1 LNPAAAAPPKAES
14 ATFNNGVRVS
24 YLHAPG
30 SKSVSIFSYL
40 PLGLAC
46 DEADRCGWAHLI
58 EHLVI
63 RTTTPG
69 TLTEVNAETLAD
81 HMRLDFYGSVDNW
94 SKGLSLHAKWLEG
107 LPFSEQS
114 LRAEIVHANAEVDL
128 VAPKLFTHKF
138 AFSAWDQA
146 CRHARTDV
154 DVKTNLKTAS
164 LKDVQAYRDQH
175 LFIPK
180 QTFVCAIGGVEPE
193 EFIAAAEESVGKL
206 TSQAKPPAR
215 ASTQPSSRDASWDVG
230 ARHVMLSWPIPGPA
244 KAAEHAAMMVAARMV
259 TIRCAQDGGLSKLAG
274 PVLAGADLHT
284 PEDWHFYVSTALRPE
299 ASTEEAV
306 RAMKGQV
313 EGLRQLKDNEIPVSM
328 VASMMAAELRPQD
341 PEGLKAQM
349 PAGISAGMAEAQV
362 GISWG
367 MNEFRYGDQ
376 REPLARQLERMT
388 VEQIRRTAGKRL
400 GAMQC
405 VVLSLRPSRN

>member
-1 LNPAAAAPPKAES
+1 V
-14 ATFNNGVRVS
+14 G
-24 YLHAPG
+24 YLHVPG

-69 TLTEVNAETLAD
+69 ALTEVNAETLAD
-81 HMRLDFYGSVDNW
+81 HMRLDFYGNADNW
-94 SKGLSLHAKWLEG
+94 RQGLARHTQWLQG

-114 LRAEIVHANAEVDL
+114 LRAETAQANAEIDV

-154 DVKTNLKTAS
+154 GVKANLKAAA

-180 QTFVCAIGGVEPE
+180 QTFVCAIGGVEPK
-193 EFIAAAEESVGKL
+193 EFIAAAEESIGKL
-206 TSQAKPPAR
+206 ASRAKPPAP

-230 ARHVMLSWPIPGPA
+230 ARHVMLSWPIPGPV
-244 KAAEHAAMMVAARMV
+244 KTAEHATMMVAARIV
-259 TIRCAQDGGLSKLAG
+259 TIRCAQNSNLSKLAG

-284 PEDWHFYVSTALRPE
+284 PEDWYFYVSAALRPG
-299 ASTEEAV
+299 ASAEEAL

-313 EGLRQLKDNEIPVSM
+313 DGLKQLKDSEMPVSM
-328 VASMMAAELRPQD
+328 IAGMMAAELRPQD
-341 PEGLKAQM
+341 PEKVKTQM
-349 PAGISAGMAEAQV
+349 PAGVSAAMIEAQAA
-362 GISWG
+362 ILWG
-367 MNEFRYGDQ
+367 MNEFRYGAQ
-376 REPLARQLERMT
+376 KQPLARALDRMT
-388 VEQIRRTAGKRL
+388 IEQIRRSAGKWL
-400 GAMQC
+400 DAKQC
-405 VVLSLRPSRN
+405 AVLTLRPSEH